1 MKLSK
6 KKKFRPKIVLV
17 PMLLAVAGAGMYLS
31 FSSFLAAV
39 GPQWRADDNIRLFV
53 TRLVALFAVCLL
65 VVAVAV
71 LALFSLLRR
80 EAILRRR
87 TETMLSRFMQ
97 TAETSADLI
106 TIMTR
111 KGRIE
116 YVNQTVERTTGYPR
130 KDLIGKRHTPR
141 LPWHADADLA
151 RQIQNALR
159 SGAPFQ
165 GVAGCRR
172 KDGGPFIIQERIEPF
187 RDSSGAVTRMIST
200 AEDISREKRMQD
212 RLDYL
217 DRYDP
222 LTGVPNRHF
231 LVEKLEQALT
241 KAREGSGSLSVL
253 IIDIDRFK
261 HVNNLFGSAVG
272 DAVLKRVSERVRAA
286 VHERDIVARLGNNE
300 FAVIHFDEE
309 RQSDATSLAE
319 NIRSAVSRD
328 FTVDGNDIVVTVTI
342 GISVYPENGGDAWTL
357 IRNADLALAKAKALG
372 RNTIQCFDEGITKRI
387 AEFFILEKSLFSALR
402 NNEYSVHYQPY
413 CDLATREVSGAEA
426 LIKWKNPDLGV
437 VSPSKFI
444 PSLEDTGMIIDVGRW
459 VLETA
464 CGQIKAWERK
474 KRVFPVSVNLS
485 LVQFRHQYLVGMVS
499 DAISSFQ
506 LDPRNLTLEVTET
519 VFIHD
524 MEFAIRVLK
533 RLKDVGVSLSVDDFG
548 TGYSSL
554 SYIKR
559 LPVDNLKID
568 MSFVRDVTRDPD
580 AASIITA
587 ITTLA
592 RSLNLKTIAEGV
604 ETEEQRNIL
613 HLLRCDMGQ
622 GYLFSPA
629 VPAEEFD
636 KMLGE
641 GKEKPAT
648 Q

>member
-1 MKLSK
+1 
-6 KKKFRPKIVLV
+6 
-17 PMLLAVAGAGMYLS
+17 
-31 FSSFLAAV
+31 
-39 GPQWRADDNIRLFV
+39 
-53 TRLVALFAVCLL
+53 
-65 VVAVAV
+65 
-71 LALFSLLRR
+71 
-80 EAILRRR
+80 
-87 TETMLSRFMQ
+87 
-97 TAETSADLI
+97 
-106 TIMTR
+106 
-111 KGRIE
+111 
-116 YVNQTVERTTGYPR
+116 
-130 KDLIGKRHTPR
+130 
-141 LPWHADADLA
+141 
-151 RQIQNALR
+151 
-159 SGAPFQ
+159 
-165 GVAGCRR
+165 
-172 KDGGPFIIQERIEPF
+172 
-187 RDSSGAVTRMIST
+187 MIST